1 MVPQPVP
8 RRITESAEHLQVV
21 REGMMRVVHGPGGTA
36 RNISGGLTYHIA
48 GKTGT
53 AQVVSRRGNVSLNPR
68 TLPMHLRHRALFV
81 GYAPAENPT
90 IAVAVVVEGGG
101 FGASTAA
108 PIARKILD
116 AWVLGKLPEGV
127 ESVDA
132 ATSPAATGTT
142 PATTTATPPVI
153 ATPAAAVQSAPPP
166 APVLPSPP
174 RVPAVTR

>member
-1 MVPQPVP
+1 
-8 RRITESAEHLQVV
+8 
-21 REGMMRVVHGPGGTA
+21 MMRVVHGPGGTA

-68 TLPMHLRHRALFV
+68 ALPMHLRHRALFV

-116 AWVLGKLPEGV
+116 TWVLGKLPEGV

-132 ATSPAATGTT
+132 ATSPAATGTP
-142 PATTTATPPVI
+142 PATTTA
-153 ATPAAAVQSAPPP
+153 ATTAPIVAAPSTAVRPATAPAS
-166 APVLPSPP
+166 APVLPPPP